1 MKRWHGGGHILSA
14 KPSVP
19 LWIVWE
25 GKSWMQERAYSR
37 AEAHALF
44 ESLSG
49 KVWLFLLQTKWLS
62 RHFFPL
68 RNDSGLTKA
77 DQSVGRKRGS
87 GIRKTGMELMVFC
100 LFVCLFLF
108 VCFCDVSIIWA
119 LIFLLEWVLLLF
131 FSPTLLFLYCAA
143 KSCSRWGTELT
154 ATEIE
159 VTEIYREIRQP
170 LCLEIFKLWPFQ
182 NEPRRSKEKEKKSLL
197 LKCVLMVNTSLYRYV
212 EQHFFC

>member
-1 MKRWHGGGHILSA
+1 MKRWHCGGHILSA

-25 GKSWMQERAYSR
+25 EKSWMQERAYSR
-37 AEAHALF
+37 AEAHALS

-49 KVWLFLLQTKWLS
+49 KVWLFLLQTNWLS

-68 RNDSGLTKA
+68 CNDSGLMKA

-87 GIRKTGMELMVFC
+87 GIRKTGMELMGF
-100 LFVCLFLF
+100 FLF
-108 VCFCDVSIIWA
+108 GWLVLWVFFGDVSIIWA

-154 ATEIE
+154 ATETE
-159 VTEIYREIRQP
+159 VTEVYREIRQP
-170 LCLEIFKLWPFQ
+170 LCLEIFQLQPFQ
-182 NEPRRSKEKEKKSLL
+182 NEPRRSKEKEKKEFIVKMCS
-197 LKCVLMVNTSLYRYV
+197 YG
-212 EQHFFC
+212 Q